1 MGLTLRAN
9 SNSTIP
15 RRDKLDVGKK
25 IFITD
30 VFYETEP
37 VSFGSCYRYRL
48 SVYNNYRI
56 SILSVMMST
65 ITY

>member
-25 IFITD
+25 IFIPD
-30 VFYETEP
+30 VFYETEQ

-48 SVYNNYRI
+48 SVYNYRI